1 MINILVIVEGT
12 NLHNKP
18 YLNPVINRLNFLN
31 EMVYFNVLA
40 FSHAFTNF
48 TLEEDAKMYL
58 GILVITLVIFMIAVN
73 VAVIVFDSLY
83 VLCRSF

>member
-1 MINILVIVEGT
+1 MMNILVIVEGN
-12 NLHNKP
+12 NLHNNP

-31 EMVYFNVLA
+31 EIVYYTLLA

-48 TLEEDAKMYL
+48 NPEEDSKMYI
-58 GILVITLVIFMIAVN
+58 GILVNALVILMIGVN

-83 VLCRSF
+83 VLRQSV

>member
-12 NLHNKP
+12 NLHNNP

-31 EMVYFNVLA
+31 EMVYFTVLA

-48 TLEEDAKMYL
+48 NPEEDSKML
-58 GILVITLVIFMIAVN
+58 IGILVNTLVIFMIGVN
-73 VAVIVFDSLY
+73 VAVIVFDSSY
-83 VLCRSF
+83 VLCRSV